1 MRIIAGKF
9 KGTKLYEFEYGNI
22 RPTLD
27 RVRESIFNT
36 LQSRINSQTKVLD
49 LFCGTGAFSL
59 EFLSRGAK
67 EVVSVDNNK
76 YSVSLIRKN
85 FAKCKAVPKILECD
99 YKKALKSLR
108 GVEFDII
115 FLDPPF
121 ETDFAQ
127 KSIDFIAENNMLN
140 ADGIIVW
147 EHIAKKDFVV
157 PKGFVVADNK
167 KYGTI
172 EVTYLERE
180 NG

>member
-1 MRIIAGKF
+1 MRIIAGKLR
-9 KGTKLYEFEYGNI
+9 GLKLNEFEANNI
-22 RPTLD
+22 RPTID
-27 RVRESIFNT
+27 RVREAIFNKI
-36 LQSRINSQTKVLD
+36 QFRVNGANVLD
-49 LFCGTGAFSL
+49 LFCGTGAVSL
-59 EFLSRGAK
+59 EFLSRGAH
-67 EVVSVDNNK
+67 VTNVDNNAH
-76 YSVSLIRKN
+76 SINLIKSN
-85 FAKCKAVPKILECD
+85 FAKAKLTPNLLEMD
-99 YKKALKSLR
+99 YLNALNVLSGEK
-108 GVEFDII
+108 FDII